1 MFYYLDP
8 DRHPHGPHSR
18 EELAQLLDDGTLS
31 ASTLVAA
38 KGDAHWVALDAFL
51 HPEPPH
57 AANELSF
64 WGTLERAF
72 AGYATAKGRATRKE
86 YWCFMLIF
94 GVSWLILALTFV
106 ALLVSSFALSAL
118 AVNTDEFKSAVA
130 AVILLCITAGA
141 ALLLL
146 LMAPGL
152 VTLQIR
158 RFHDSGLSGWWAAVP
173 IVLEALSLFLPSVDA
188 LFTHAD
194 AISAIFLRLRDILSG
209 VAETTTLP
217 KVTGSGEGFSIP
229 DEFYTVLLVH
239 SEIFFL
245 VMLILSLR
253 DSQRG
258 TNKYGPSLKYPDSP

>member
-8 DRHPHGPHSR
+8 DRNPHGPHSR
-18 EELAQLLDDGTLS
+18 EELAKLLDEGTLG

-64 WGTLERAF
+64 WDALGRAF
-72 AGYATAKGRATRKE
+72 AGYATTRGRATRKE
-86 YWCFMLIF
+86 YWSFMLIF

-118 AVNTDEFKSAVA
+118 AVNTDKLKFAVA
-130 AVILLCITAGA
+130 AVILLCITAGIA
-141 ALLLL
+141 MLLL

-158 RFHDSGLSGWWAAVP
+158 RFHDSGLSGWWTAVP
-173 IVLEALSLFLPSVDA
+173 IVFGTLSLFLPSVDA

-194 AISAIFLRLRDILSG
+194 AISAIFLRLRNILSG
-209 VAETTTLP
+209 VVETASP
-217 KVTGSGEGFSIP
+217 FSVTGSGKPFSIP
-229 DEFYTVLLVH
+229 SEFYTVLLVH

-258 TNKYGPSLKYPDSP
+258 SNKYGPSSKYPES